1 MTILYSWL
9 ILAVA
14 VWLTAQL
21 LPGVKVSGIGGA
33 LVVALIFGIL
43 NWLVGWLL
51 FVVIGIG
58 TLGVGFILAFATR
71 WLVMAI
77 LLKVTDLLTDKLTI
91 RSFGWAFIAAMIM
104 SAVGTVGE
112 YLLLPPGSY
121 GM

>member
-77 LLKVTDLLTDKLTI
+77 LLKVTDLLTDKLT
-91 RSFGWAFIAAMIM
+91 
-104 SAVGTVGE
+104 
-112 YLLLPPGSY
+112 
-121 GM
+121 